1 MFQQCHTSKNKLWF
15 LNLKKLNKTEITKF
29 KRIKHSFHLN
39 LGKKFHREIIS
50 RFNSRFL
57 IIAKL
62 WEIVSFRFFTVIVTQ
77 FDFTIWWRYF
87 WPAESQPTFHWI
99 FHLNFNLMTYW
110 IKIIDFAKSAF
121 AKFEWDRLLI
131 SLQHHFE
138 IIFTDFQNSQLVK
151 VC

>member
-15 LNLKKLNKTEITKF
+15 LDLKKLNKTEITKF

-87 WPAESQPTFHWI
+87 WPAESDFS
-99 FHLNFNLMTYW
+99 LNISPEFQFDDLLNKNNWFFLRNRRLRNSNG
-110 IKIIDFAKSAF
+110 ID
-121 AKFEWDRLLI
+121 
-131 SLQHHFE
+131 
-138 IIFTDFQNSQLVK
+138 
-151 VC
+151 C